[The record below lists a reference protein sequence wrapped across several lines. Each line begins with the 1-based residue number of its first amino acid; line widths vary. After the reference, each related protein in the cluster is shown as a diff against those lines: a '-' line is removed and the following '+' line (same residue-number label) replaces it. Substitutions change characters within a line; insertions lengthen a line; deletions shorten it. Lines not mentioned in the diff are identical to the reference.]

1 MVVCK
6 KKKMSCAHVNV
17 DGERK
22 GEEGDFCPL
31 LHSKQG
37 MR

>member
-1 MVVCK
+1 MVVC
-6 KKKMSCAHVNV
+6 KKKMSCAHVYV

-31 LHSKQG
+31 LPSKQG